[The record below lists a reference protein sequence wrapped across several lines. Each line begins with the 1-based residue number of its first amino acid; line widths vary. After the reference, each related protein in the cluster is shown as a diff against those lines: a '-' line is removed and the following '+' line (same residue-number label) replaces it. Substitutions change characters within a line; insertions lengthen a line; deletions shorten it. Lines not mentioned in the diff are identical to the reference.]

1 MRLFNMLASMMLPTD
16 SNVNANRAKQIPIAV
31 RDEETEVIIYADLPG
46 VDRESIQINQNGNL
60 LKITARRDSPF
71 ENNANVVENFL
82 VFGELSETVQLP
94 FMVTDRESVNVQYV
108 NGVITIRI
116 AKHNVTNFTLNLTDF
131 SPAPETNPT

>member
-1 MRLFNMLASMMLPTD
+1 MLASMMLPTD